1 MPGRIIY
8 YFIVWQFLA
17 SGPDFI
23 GGGTTNALTD
33 GRGTAGRRISGG
45 GYWGTALNQNRS
57 GLTLDF
63 SEEYNFF
70 GPGEL
75 TEAVACWK

>member
-23 GGGTTNALTD
+23 GGGRTNTLTD

-45 GYWGTALNQNRS
+45 GY
-57 GLTLDF
+57 
-63 SEEYNFF
+63 
-70 GPGEL
+70 
-75 TEAVACWK
+75 